1 MANKVLW
8 IAETDDLGATSSPL
22 LASTDPRLIRDVLR
36 LMRRRVCEDATGAG
50 DASAPVENREDVA
63 AVEEPGE

>member
-22 LASTDPRLIRDVLR
+22 VASTDPRLIRDVLR
-36 LMRRRVCEDATGAG
+36 LMRQRVCEDGAG
-50 DASAPVENREDVA
+50 DASAPVENCDDVA
-63 AVEEPGE
+63 AVEEPGA